1 MATMVVFQ
9 SLEACGRFIES
20 VNLDHLI
27 LTQPEEQVVG
37 VPGVSEAGR
46 LLLSSPKTA
55 DRAVMR
61 GMMLD

>member
-9 SLEACGRFIES
+9 SLEACSCFIES
-20 VNLDHLI
+20 VNLDHLV

-55 DRAVMR
+55 DQAVIQE
-61 GMMLD
+61 MMLD